1 MLIQK
6 GGITRSID
14 NNRLHEYKAKGY
26 VPAATVQAASA
37 APKGNK
43 QPKKDEVKDEA
54 KDEVKDEVKDEAKDE
69 VKE

>member
-14 NNRLHEYKAKGY
+14 NNRLPEYKAKGY
-26 VPAATVQAASA
+26 TPVTVQAASA

-43 QPKKDEVKDEA
+43 QPKKDEVKDE
-54 KDEVKDEVKDEAKDE
+54 VKDEAKDE

>member
-1 MLIQK
+1 MLIRK

-26 VPAATVQAASA
+26 TPVTVQAASA

-43 QPKKDEVKDEA
+43 QPKKDEA
-54 KDEVKDEVKDEAKDE
+54 KE
-69 VKE
+69 